1 MTPETKPTVT
11 LYAEFY
17 CPLVERLRRAG
28 FQSPGRGA
36 LQGRWRSFRAE
47 YPGMVYAVGMVGT
60 PRVYLYLN
68 GPDFKQRYAA
78 LQLHRV
84 AIDVKLQ
91 ESVWGQHQKD
101 KTAWIMLKSDTPAA
115 LGDPEDQLEDARQWM
130 ADNLIRLRF
139 VLLPY
144 LGLPWQ

>member
-1 MTPETKPTVT
+1 MTSETKPTVT

-17 CPLVERLRRAG
+17 RPLVERLRRAG

-47 YPGMVYAVGMVGT
+47 YPGLVYAVGLNGN
-60 PRVYLYLN
+60 PRVFLYLN
-68 GPDFKQRYAA
+68 GPDHKQRYAA
-78 LQLHRV
+78 LQQHRV
-84 AIDVKLQ
+84 AINARLPDTD
-91 ESVWGQHQKD
+91 WGQSHK
-101 KTAWIMLKSDTPAA
+101 ASWIMLESATAAA

-139 VLLPY
+139 VLLSY